1 MDRRYGLSAPRGR
14 VTTLTFDFWN
24 TLYSAEAGTWKQ
36 VGPQRMQALRE
47 MVAAAGM
54 HPSDDELER
63 VYHAGFDAYMQSW
76 TSGCHFGAREEV
88 HFFLE
93 HFGIAPE
100 SLEQEVIVRAISE
113 IEEAARLGTLPL
125 VAGVAETIP
134 ALSAAGYKLGLISD
148 TSLTPGR
155 VLKEFMER
163 DGLLRHFS
171 VLTFSDETGYC
182 KPDRRMFLQTLA
194 GLNAD
199 VAEAAH
205 IGDTPRTDIAGAQ
218 SVGMIAIRCAGAM
231 DHPEVPEADFVIHDH
246 RELPEI
252 LERLT

>member
-1 MDRRYGLSAPRGR
+1 MDRRHGLPAPRGR

-24 TLYSAEAGTWKQ
+24 TLYSADGGTWKE

-47 MVAAAGM
+47 MVVSAGLR
-54 HPSDDELER
+54 PSDDELER
-63 VYHAGFDAYMQSW
+63 VYHAGFDAYMQAW
-76 TSGCHFGAREEV
+76 TSGHHFGAREEV
-88 HFFLE
+88 RFFLDS
-93 HFGIAPE
+93 FAISAE
-100 SLEQEVIVRAISE
+100 SLEQGVIVRAISE
-113 IEEAARLGTLPL
+113 IEEAARLGKLPL

-134 ALSAAGYKLGLISD
+134 KLSADGYKLGLISD

-163 DGLLRHFS
+163 DGLLQHFS

-194 GLNAD
+194 GLGAD

-218 SVGMIAIRCAGAM
+218 SVGMIAVRCAGAM
-231 DHPEVPEADFVIHDH
+231 DHPEPPEADFVIHDH
-246 RELPEI
+246 RELPKI
-252 LERLT
+252 LERLS